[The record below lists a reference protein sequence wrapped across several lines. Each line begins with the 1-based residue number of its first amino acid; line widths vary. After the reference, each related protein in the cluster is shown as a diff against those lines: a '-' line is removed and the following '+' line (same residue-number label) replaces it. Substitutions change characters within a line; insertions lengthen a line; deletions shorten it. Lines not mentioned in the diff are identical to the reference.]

1 MVAQSEGEG
10 GIQYSNCAKCF
21 DGFAAHVLWTVLIK
35 SEFLVLKRKF
45 GGLSSFSIG
54 RQRSVCGLNA
64 LDVFFGLWVRGG
76 VAKYLAPCRTHDL
89 GLIRPML
96 LMEQ

>member
-10 GIQYSNCAKCF
+10 GLKYSNCAKCF

-45 GGLSSFSIG
+45 GRLSSFSIG
-54 RQRSVCGLNA
+54 GQRNVCIWMFCFG
-64 LDVFFGLWVRGG
+64 FGLRDQG
-76 VAKYLAPCRTHDL
+76 
-89 GLIRPML
+89 ML
-96 LMEQ
+96 HVGIEPTSFCS

>member
-45 GGLSSFSIG
+45 GGLSSFAIG
-54 RQRSVCGLNA
+54 RQRSACGLICVGCFFSVCGFEVL
-64 LDVFFGLWVRGG
+64 
-76 VAKYLAPCRTHDL
+76 C
-89 GLIRPML
+89 
-96 LMEQ
+96 